1 MAILVAIN
9 VTLSYTNFNN
19 WLDRNIGRTC
29 RRIYNIHIL
38 QYVVYYV
45 HITQSSVNINPCTK
59 WLQEIRSISSFD
71 TGDIRSR
78 ILYKKLIQVDW
89 YNFLQR
95 VLCFLAHVFTM
106 QLHSVEETCMCVTRF
121 ELVGCVLAGI
131 VLSYLLSAMFV
142 VKGSCTRNLCELSS
156 IFWHKSLLQV
166 SWTRFLSMCQGLS
179 SYETS
184 WCITHLT
191 TAINITLHYC

>member
-78 ILYKKLIQVDW
+78 ILYKKLVWTFI
-89 YNFLQR
+89 NFLTQ
-95 VLCFLAHVFTM
+95 VTSASFLDKILEHVSGFIILWDLLMYHTLDNCYQYYFALLLNKPICPSWLITNSFKAM
-106 QLHSVEETCMCVTRF
+106 NVKPLGT
-121 ELVGCVLAGI
+121 
-131 VLSYLLSAMFV
+131 YL
-142 VKGSCTRNLCELSS
+142 K
-156 IFWHKSLLQV
+156 
-166 SWTRFLSMCQGLS
+166 
-179 SYETS
+179 
-184 WCITHLT
+184 
-191 TAINITLHYC
+191 